1 MVVRQRSIGVE
12 HWCHAVDDDDD
23 QQCKEYTV
31 SQLFSFF
38 KNSYENS
45 LIELK
50 HRMQDLLA
58 SADEDQ
64 VLQLVNTL
72 ESGQDPSLSPD
83 QLLAEPTSNTAVSS
97 NSFNLRV
104 AAPKDKNIRTLCRN
118 RRAISPAE
126 STTSSSSAASSLT
139 LCARP
144 VKHSVRSSEVRQD
157 TRKINLL
164 DDYLPVQYA
173 VPIESQHKQETKVVP
188 SERMARPTAQT
199 FSDAESSFSSCL
211 NQDGF
216 TVMNPDQLFT
226 LAAALDR
233 QHSSL
238 TNRQQALRQLVRLP
252 INDVQACE
260 AWAHILESEQ
270 PDSTASWME
279 SKGPKGKPTQA
290 NRSSSFFGIPGQRGV
305 VRSSRSDKPRD
316 TTVCR
321 PLKQPRAGGCLKQGL
336 QDALNDEDGILWS
349 LALRYVCKGLETSP
363 PNIREPFILLIEH
376 VQRLFTSNV
385 ERIPHL
391 REDVNMALYPMD
403 RALRA
408 VSLMESLHSHPFLN
422 EVIEQTLNVLVLNRH
437 HQGRWLTGTD
447 FGQINPL
454 CVSSM
459 LDPHAE
465 WFTKWMHGSY
475 SRDPLIRHL
484 RDDPSLVNYSLD
496 IIMGFMNSTQRRTL
510 QTNSFP
516 KAGVDTQ
523 LIFSSEEILC
533 ALLIHSFS
541 VIHRLLRYTR
551 GRKLFCCSGDSA
563 TDCYTVRNT
572 SAKDVICAM
581 LEYVNI
587 KTHYSVE
594 PHSTTHPTEIIVRC
608 LEDLAQ
614 LPECCSDLFGDR
626 HVSTGDKRNPSTSNK
641 NPFDLLFAGLMELAV
656 YQQGDNTEI
665 GPDELEYHKLEGQL
679 RIIQRLVSHQAVRCL
694 LQRSRCSQSNHEGR
708 PLALLSRTIAW
719 LVETLTN
726 QVGPVH
732 QYTETEMPLRAI
744 FMMIQISRGLTTLSS
759 SEKLDE
765 FDHYCDLVI
774 RTYKQLNAVAIPT
787 SQSSEGN
794 QSILKRLCLQL
805 SEYPA
810 GVARL
815 QRAGLLEECGQTL
828 TDMLTEWDSLPEPR
842 LLGRI
847 LTNLTSTR
855 DGMQALMAVGI
866 IKSLISDV
874 WRSVEIGEVS
884 NSSATQLQWDI
895 PSCGSRVPTWS
906 TDPIDRIA
914 YKPFVRLV
922 RATCSYAG
930 LDALLNDAAEN
941 QSTTYGRRFTPT
953 SLQEFFQR
961 TLSIPNDKNQ
971 SQSLYNSEETIVLA
985 LRLLSCMVSDLNVM
999 LALECRFRLIDG
1011 LLKDHRD
1018 AVTSNESLQLDAV
1031 TIERNYLLVKCN
1043 VIGGPDERRIPPRSL
1058 CEHLSNPY
1066 PYPIIINELDEET
1079 AAPFDHL
1086 TSQQYPVTSCIKS
1099 PCFPW
1104 YAQLYPS
1111 DPVSTRLDEFSTLS
1125 LSVFYSNALF
1135 NKPIDSKSVAE
1146 EWYRTCL
1153 ASLVSSASTEKLANS
1168 CVKSHALL
1176 MSQDGTGNSDKMT
1189 ILSPK
1194 IRPGMSSMDHYTAS
1208 GNRPSFAT
1216 LTCEHSFIMH
1226 VLTFIIE
1233 TVNDIDAA
1241 TMDGLYLKA
1250 LNWNE
1255 ESTSLFKRNF
1265 ANLHLIIEGVDKK
1278 LTKNY
1283 LKSVGV
1289 NASDHTGVHVLST
1302 GYHYRCRRGLVV
1314 HIEVLMLNQSS
1325 GPISLVKLSKQCG
1338 YLQYMML
1345 RNKSTLSQIS
1355 IAQRPLKTQV
1365 VHKYTKLQLIRCI
1378 IIIVI
1383 DSMTPVFN
1391 TDASLPYSNSTAM
1404 EHQCQHRMLLSL
1416 RMTVMTIERYD
1427 RFAKHLERQP
1437 SNCPGCVNKPGQ
1449 LSKKNIQLTARYVE
1463 ISVKKYENGY
1473 ALTKLS
1479 PTVSNTKLH
1488 MDKCKPNEKWPRFL
1502 EEMYN
1507 RIVAHKKALVHV
1519 DSFDR
1524 SIAGTHSCATERW
1537 TLHELA
1543 TSYGNTNQET
1553 QYGRQLSAPRMHCAG
1568 LVVGSIMLKYAIFS
1582 GRSFFL
1588 GKSAG
1593 QTPQVTLSRQCISC
1607 VTVPFAVYSSA
1618 RSASY
1623 RRKTIDSR
1631 LAHELVMKHEGQ
1643 LIRVGKCRFPG
1654 WGSREEKCYD
1664 EQAVGTYVRCCLANI
1679 YSSSS
1684 AVKRR
1689 TCRKVVQATAAS
1701 FAGDSGR
1708 ETGAPEFAGNVFYTL
1723 LPSLSWLVSTLRM
1736 VKRIRS
1742 PENHYTYFN
1751 VTDMFPPDSN
1761 NAPKTSMTFR
1771 NMSVRVS
1778 SIAVIRKVSDVVKRQ
1793 SETFFCTIH
1802 TDLSSALRA
1811 KLGLAPLE
1819 LDDDKGEGGI
1829 VDNQSENYVHAP
1841 AKDLRKH
1848 REEEALKQKLAVHKE
1863 KRSLYDKLAS
1873 STLYEPS
1880 EKDMSA
1886 MSWVEKIREK
1896 ERIKKQAQAR
1906 AKLLSEM
1913 DEQLDAE
1920 LPPKV
1925 SQYES
1930 SDLTG
1935 LKVEHKID
1943 SFREGQTV
1951 ILTLKDK
1958 DVLEE
1963 EADTDV
1969 LVNVNIVDDEKAD
1982 RNRENMRKTA
1992 GLAGIADEEDE
2003 DVLLGLRQKSILSKY
2018 DADISGPKSSQF
2030 VLGSEGTYVP
2040 QTERM
2045 LEQLNAELRA
2055 GKQSLP
2061 DTELRVASEYFTHDE
2076 LQAKFKKRT
2085 RRVKTR
2091 VRSALTADDLTSSD
2105 QQLGLTGTS
2114 DLGKRSTRRT
2124 DSDDVVHAAEQP
2136 SSIDLMDALSAS
2148 TSYGVNQ
2155 LESVGD
2161 QLIGEDELRGEI
2173 EKTISRIAQAKS
2185 GVYVKPEEVAAQL
2198 LARGPEKSEPTES
2211 LPQAGKPEN
2220 RGGVVFDSTAE
2231 FYKSIGAGLQ
2241 ETIRQNAPLTQIKAE
2256 YSDDEVDI
2264 KQPLSH
2270 VDWGM
2275 ARKEDDH
2282 MSMSDEHD
2290 SADEQKPNSNRWH
2303 TVGDGQVRRTRPAGR
2318 TDVETGGERT
2328 STNTQLGGVL
2338 DDEPSLD
2345 CGVFS
2350 ALKLA
2355 EKKGYIEKGQEKRTG
2370 TGTMVNLMAKHFV
2383 QEDVR
2388 YDDIDAKFA
2397 KRDRYSG
2404 PLTEFKEIKN
2414 YKPDVKLEYVD
2425 ELGRQLNSKEAFRQL
2440 SHKFHGKGSGKNKTE
2455 KRMKKIKEEFLL
2467 KASTSS
2473 DTPLGTAEKLN
2484 KKLQSMALPYVILSG
2499 KNAAVLETIGFWTLS
2514 GSCAFDTV
2522 PLAGERLH
2530 QSMCSIVIS

>member
-1 MVVRQRSIGVE
+1 MTVNMSHLSGAMCLQAAENLLEDPGVLQV
-12 HWCHAVDDDDD
+12 ADAGDDTETTISMI
-23 QQCKEYTV
+23 K
-31 SQLFSFF
+31 SLP
-38 KNSYENS
+38 SYENS

-408 VSLMESLHSHPFLN
+408 CHLLNQFHRNICQFWIRYPEQFLN

-774 RTYKQLNAVAIPT
+774 RTYKQLNAVAIRT

-810 GVARL
+810 GVAHL

-855 DGMQALMAVGI
+855 DGMQALMVVGI

-971 SQSLYNSEETIVLA
+971 SQSLYNVEETIVLA

-1079 AAPFDHL
+1079 AAPFDRL

-1168 CVKSHALL
+1168 CVKSHDSDFGDFLENLSRCYKLLRDEKAYNLQSLSECLDPEALNSVELGEQDMLGIKLTVRYGQRLGMLKHERPWDVEKSPHVIALCSLLKQVQWSFKQGISKANADGDGSRSKFTDPKQGGEAPWRRFGFDWFTATIFIGFRGNFGRCWEFLSQFASDPRSVYLWPVRGQYL
-1176 MSQDGTGNSDKMT
+1176 MTESSDPCVDLFRLRSCQFLEHLLALECPNVYNAFLMVELPPSQIFSRWNNQCFWN
-1189 ILSPK
+1189 
-1194 IRPGMSSMDHYTAS
+1194 Y
-1208 GNRPSFAT
+1208 
-1216 LTCEHSFIMH
+1216 
-1226 VLTFIIE
+1226 
-1233 TVNDIDAA
+1233 
-1241 TMDGLYLKA
+1241 
-1250 LNWNE
+1250 LNWNQIVDRLVICLLNPPSYHIYFGVTVFRHLSKAISQAMVE
-1255 ESTSLFKRNF
+1255 RPTEQQ
-1265 ANLHLIIEGVDKK
+1265 HQPEQLIIFLQEEPIRGFDVQRDIA
-1278 LTKNY
+1278 Y
-1283 LKSVGV
+1283 M
-1289 NASDHTGVHVLST
+1289 DHIH
-1302 GYHYRCRRGLVV
+1302 
-1314 HIEVLMLNQSS
+1314 N
-1325 GPISLVKLSKQCG
+1325 
-1338 YLQYMML
+1338 
-1345 RNKSTLSQIS
+1345 
-1355 IAQRPLKTQV
+1355 
-1365 VHKYTKLQLIRCI
+1365 
-1378 IIIVI
+1378 
-1383 DSMTPVFN
+1383 
-1391 TDASLPYSNSTAM
+1391 
-1404 EHQCQHRMLLSL
+1404 
-1416 RMTVMTIERYD
+1416 RY
-1427 RFAKHLERQP
+1427 E
-1437 SNCPGCVNKPGQ
+1437 
-1449 LSKKNIQLTARYVE
+1449 
-1463 ISVKKYENGY
+1463 
-1473 ALTKLS
+1473 
-1479 PTVSNTKLH
+1479 
-1488 MDKCKPNEKWPRFL
+1488 
-1502 EEMYN
+1502 
-1507 RIVAHKKALVHV
+1507 
-1519 DSFDR
+1519 
-1524 SIAGTHSCATERW
+1524 
-1537 TLHELA
+1537 
-1543 TSYGNTNQET
+1543 
-1553 QYGRQLSAPRMHCAG
+1553 
-1568 LVVGSIMLKYAIFS
+1568 
-1582 GRSFFL
+1582 
-1588 GKSAG
+1588 
-1593 QTPQVTLSRQCISC
+1593 
-1607 VTVPFAVYSSA
+1607 
-1618 RSASY
+1618 
-1623 RRKTIDSR
+1623 
-1631 LAHELVMKHEGQ
+1631 
-1643 LIRVGKCRFPG
+1643 
-1654 WGSREEKCYD
+1654 
-1664 EQAVGTYVRCCLANI
+1664 
-1679 YSSSS
+1679 
-1684 AVKRR
+1684 
-1689 TCRKVVQATAAS
+1689 
-1701 FAGDSGR
+1701 
-1708 ETGAPEFAGNVFYTL
+1708 
-1723 LPSLSWLVSTLRM
+1723 
-1736 VKRIRS
+1736 
-1742 PENHYTYFN
+1742 
-1751 VTDMFPPDSN
+1751 
-1761 NAPKTSMTFR
+1761 
-1771 NMSVRVS
+1771 
-1778 SIAVIRKVSDVVKRQ
+1778 
-1793 SETFFCTIH
+1793 
-1802 TDLSSALRA
+1802 
-1811 KLGLAPLE
+1811 
-1819 LDDDKGEGGI
+1819 
-1829 VDNQSENYVHAP
+1829 
-1841 AKDLRKH
+1841 
-1848 REEEALKQKLAVHKE
+1848 
-1863 KRSLYDKLAS
+1863 
-1873 STLYEPS
+1873 
-1880 EKDMSA
+1880 
-1886 MSWVEKIREK
+1886 
-1896 ERIKKQAQAR
+1896 
-1906 AKLLSEM
+1906 
-1913 DEQLDAE
+1913 EQLGH
-1920 LPPKV
+1920 LLIP
-1925 SQYES
+1925 
-1930 SDLTG
+1930 
-1935 LKVEHKID
+1935 
-1943 SFREGQTV
+1943 SF
-1951 ILTLKDK
+1951 
-1958 DVLEE
+1958 
-1963 EADTDV
+1963 
-1969 LVNVNIVDDEKAD
+1969 
-1982 RNRENMRKTA
+1982 
-1992 GLAGIADEEDE
+1992 
-2003 DVLLGLRQKSILSKY
+2003 
-2018 DADISGPKSSQF
+2018 
-2030 VLGSEGTYVP
+2030 
-2040 QTERM
+2040 
-2045 LEQLNAELRA
+2045 
-2055 GKQSLP
+2055 
-2061 DTELRVASEYFTHDE
+2061 
-2076 LQAKFKKRT
+2076 
-2085 RRVKTR
+2085 
-2091 VRSALTADDLTSSD
+2091 
-2105 QQLGLTGTS
+2105 
-2114 DLGKRSTRRT
+2114 
-2124 DSDDVVHAAEQP
+2124 P
-2136 SSIDLMDALSAS
+2136 S
-2148 TSYGVNQ
+2148 
-2155 LESVGD
+2155 
-2161 QLIGEDELRGEI
+2161 
-2173 EKTISRIAQAKS
+2173 
-2185 GVYVKPEEVAAQL
+2185 
-2198 LARGPEKSEPTES
+2198 
-2211 LPQAGKPEN
+2211 
-2220 RGGVVFDSTAE
+2220 
-2231 FYKSIGAGLQ
+2231 
-2241 ETIRQNAPLTQIKAE
+2241 
-2256 YSDDEVDI
+2256 
-2264 KQPLSH
+2264 
-2270 VDWGM
+2270 
-2275 ARKEDDH
+2275 
-2282 MSMSDEHD
+2282 
-2290 SADEQKPNSNRWH
+2290 
-2303 TVGDGQVRRTRPAGR
+2303 
-2318 TDVETGGERT
+2318 
-2328 STNTQLGGVL
+2328 
-2338 DDEPSLD
+2338 
-2345 CGVFS
+2345 
-2350 ALKLA
+2350 
-2355 EKKGYIEKGQEKRTG
+2355 
-2370 TGTMVNLMAKHFV
+2370 
-2383 QEDVR
+2383 
-2388 YDDIDAKFA
+2388 
-2397 KRDRYSG
+2397 
-2404 PLTEFKEIKN
+2404 
-2414 YKPDVKLEYVD
+2414 
-2425 ELGRQLNSKEAFRQL
+2425 
-2440 SHKFHGKGSGKNKTE
+2440 
-2455 KRMKKIKEEFLL
+2455 
-2467 KASTSS
+2467 
-2473 DTPLGTAEKLN
+2473 
-2484 KKLQSMALPYVILSG
+2484 
-2499 KNAAVLETIGFWTLS
+2499 
-2514 GSCAFDTV
+2514 
-2522 PLAGERLH
+2522 
-2530 QSMCSIVIS
+2530 